1 MSARAAPL
9 DRAALEEVLLPF
21 GRSRLL
27 PAEAYASEAVLAW
40 EREHFFESAWVCAGT
55 ASDLSRPG
63 DQRAFVSGGDGIL
76 LVRGDDG
83 ALRGFFNACRHR
95 GHELLARGECRHAR
109 AVRCPYHGWAY
120 GLDGQ
125 LVHGNDQPGFDP
137 ATEGLVPVRVERWG
151 AWLFVNAS
159 GDAPPLPEWIGTLDD
174 LARGYDTG
182 RLLPAARHEYEVAAN
197 WKLVVENYDECYHCP
212 QIHPQLCQVSP
223 PDSGGFIAQRGAV
236 VGGNMELVPGAA
248 TMSLDGRSGGV
259 PFAGLSGSQRR
270 EVHYFGVLPSL
281 LLSLHPDYVMT
292 HRLEPIGP
300 ARTRVECEWLFPPD
314 ALARPGF
321 DPAYAVDFWDVT
333 NRQDW
338 AAVESVQRGV
348 SSRGYRPGTLSVRE
362 DAVYHFV
369 TRVARAYLEGR
380 FDPGSDPV
388 SR

>member
-1 MSARAAPL
+1 MFARAAPL

-40 EREHFFESAWVCAGT
+40 ERAHFFESAWVCAGT

-63 DQRAFVSGGDGIL
+63 DQRAAVSGRDGIL

-83 ALRGFFNACRHR
+83 TLRGFFNVCRHR

-159 GDAPPLPEWIGTLDD
+159 GDAPPLREWIGTLDD
-174 LARGYDTG
+174 LARGYDTE

-270 EVHYFGVLPSL
+270 EVHYFGVFPNL

-292 HRLEPIGP
+292 HRLDPLGP
-300 ARTRVECEWLFPPD
+300 
-314 ALARPGF
+314 
-321 DPAYAVDFWDVT
+321 
-333 NRQDW
+333 
-338 AAVESVQRGV
+338 
-348 SSRGYRPGTLSVRE
+348 
-362 DAVYHFV
+362 
-369 TRVARAYLEGR
+369 
-380 FDPGSDPV
+380 
-388 SR
+388 